1 MLSVIAQYS
10 KSNEDSLHDTQHNLA
25 DHEPLYTLKKFAAT
39 WTDKLHLSMH
49 QCRKSGWLKRVF
61 TTFAAFPADKKI
73 HNLEHRKWLVI
84 QACLSSLSV
93 FVHVQIFF
101 YSQGLQM
108 PEPFECFCHSCM
120 PALFSPSLFLQY
132 QYIFNPPLETLGRN
146 DDAGSLIGAA
156 TLDISKKC

>member
-61 TTFAAFPADKKI
+61 TTFAAFPADKKTI
-73 HNLEHRKWLVI
+73 WNTENGSLFRPVFPAFLYSSMCRFFFIPKGCK
-84 QACLSSLSV
+84 CLNPLSV
-93 FVHVQIFF
+93 FAIHVWRHFF
-101 YSQGLQM
+101 LLH
-108 PEPFECFCHSCM
+108 CFCSTST
-120 PALFSPSLFLQY
+120 FS
-132 QYIFNPPLETLGRN
+132 IHPLKLWAVMMMR
-146 DDAGSLIGAA
+146 ARW
-156 TLDISKKC
+156 